1 MENKIKVA
9 IQGVQGAFHDIAT
22 REYFKDNV
30 LEIVP
35 CLTFEDLFALLDN
48 GGCDYG
54 MVAVENSV
62 AGILSHNYF
71 LLNEYS
77 MQIVGE
83 HYLRIVQN
91 LMALPGS
98 SIEDIKEVRSH
109 PIALRQCHL
118 FLNTLREK
126 GVKMVE
132 SEDTALTAK
141 LIAQDN
147 LKGVAAVAGDL
158 AAHIYGLD
166 IIKAGIESNLRNFTR
181 FLLLKRKS
189 KAGSD
194 SLSISDFLL
203 NNDTLNTSYPICDP
217 KGLVTNDSM
226 VIIEQPNKASV
237 SFTLGH
243 KPGALC
249 KVLEIFSSYNLNLTL
264 IQSLPVP
271 GKEWEY
277 KFFADFVFS
286 EAPSYEAALEEVAKV
301 ATSVTLSGLYCP
313 GLASMQPSGE
323 GHGHGQ

>member
-1 MENKIKVA
+1 MKNKIKVA
-9 IQGVQGAFHDIAT
+9 IQGVQGAFHDIAA
-22 REYFKDNV
+22 REYFNDKV

-62 AGILSHNYF
+62 AGILAHNYF

-77 MQIVGE
+77 MQIAGE

-141 LIAQDN
+141 LIAQNN

-158 AAHIYGLD
+158 AAQIYGLD
-166 IIKAGIESNLRNFTR
+166 IIKAGIESNPRNFTR

-189 KAGSD
+189 KAASD
-194 SLSISDFLL
+194 S
-203 NNDTLNTSYPICDP
+203 
-217 KGLVTNDSM
+217 KRLVTNGSM
-226 VIIEQPNKASV
+226 VISEQPNKASV

-243 KPGALC
+243 KPGSLC
-249 KVLEIFSSYNLNLTL
+249 KVLEIFSLHNLNLTM

-271 GKEWEY
+271 GREWEY
-277 KFFADFVFS
+277 KFFADFVFLD
-286 EAPSYEAALEEVAKV
+286 AASYEAALAEVAQV
-301 ATSVTLSGLYCP
+301 ATSVTLSGLYSR
-313 GLASMQPSGE
+313 GETSMQYF
-323 GHGHGQ
+323 GQNCAELL

>member
-1 MENKIKVA
+1 VA
-9 IQGVQGAFHDIAT
+9 IQGVHGAFHDIAA
-22 REYFKDNV
+22 REYFKGSS
-30 LEIVP
+30 LEIIA
-35 CLTFEDLFALLDN
+35 CLTFEDLFALLEK

-118 FLNTLREK
+118 YLNTLRER

-132 SEDTALTAK
+132 SEDTALAAK
-141 LIAQDN
+141 RIAQDS
-147 LKGVAAVAGDL
+147 LKGIAAIAGEL
-158 AAHIYGLD
+158 AAKIYGLD
-166 IIKAGIESNLRNFTR
+166 IIKAGIESNSRNFTR
-181 FLLLKRKS
+181 FLILKRKTS
-189 KAGSD
+189 VAGSLD
-194 SLSISDFLL
+194 TSDLL
-203 NNDTLNTSYPICDP
+203 NSSELMNSNGIAPSINL
-217 KGLVTNDSM
+217 L
-226 VIIEQPNKASV
+226 NKASV

-249 KVLEIFSSYNLNLTL
+249 RVLEIFSLHNLNLTL
-264 IQSLPVP
+264 IQSLPVL
-271 GKEWEY
+271 GREWEY
-277 KFFADFVFS
+277 KFFADFVFLEGS
-286 EAPSYEAALEEVAKV
+286 SYEAALEEVAKV
-301 ATSVTLSGLYCP
+301 ATSVTLLGLYCR
-313 GLASMQPSGE
+313 GVASMQPFGE
-323 GHGHGQ
+323 SHEGLQ

>member
-1 MENKIKVA
+1 MKNKIRVA
-9 IQGVQGAFHDIAT
+9 IQGVHGAFHDIAA
-22 REYFKDNV
+22 REYFKENS
-30 LEIVP
+30 LEIIP
-35 CLTFEDLFALLDN
+35 CLTFEDLFALLDR

-98 SIEDIKEVRSH
+98 TIDDILEVRSH

-118 FLNTLREK
+118 FLNTLRER

-141 LIAQDN
+141 LIAQN
-147 LKGVAAVAGDL
+147 KLKGVAAVAGDL
-158 AAHIYGLD
+158 AAKIYGLD
-166 IIKAGIESNLRNFTR
+166 IIKSGIESNPRNFTR
-181 FLLLKRKS
+181 FLVLKS
-189 KAGSD
+189 KTQIGGTIDSSD
-194 SLSISDFLL
+194 
-203 NNDTLNTSYPICDP
+203 
-217 KGLVTNDSM
+217 K
-226 VIIEQPNKASV
+226 PNKASV

-243 KPGALC
+243 TPGALC
-249 KVLEIFSSYNLNLTL
+249 SVLEIFSSYNLNLTL

-277 KFFADFVFS
+277 KFFADFVFLDAS
-286 EAPSYEAALEEVAKV
+286 SYEAALKKVATV
-301 ATSVTLSGLYCP
+301 ATSVTLSGLYSR
-313 GLASMQPSGE
+313 GETSMQYFGPDCA
-323 GHGHGQ
+323 HLL

>member
-1 MENKIKVA
+1 MGNIIKVA
-9 IQGVQGAFHDIAT
+9 IQGVQGAFHDIAA

-35 CLTFEDLFALLDN
+35 CLTFEDLFDLLDN

-98 SIEDIKEVRSH
+98 SIEEIKEVRSH

-141 LIAQDN
+141 YIAQN
-147 LKGVAAVAGDL
+147 NMKGVATVAGDL
-158 AAHIYGLD
+158 AAKIYGLD
-166 IIKAGIESNLRNFTR
+166 IIKAGIESNPRNFTR

-194 SLSISDFLL
+194 S
-203 NNDTLNTSYPICDP
+203 
-217 KGLVTNDSM
+217 KRLVTNNSM
-226 VIIEQPNKASV
+226 VISEQPNKASV

-243 KPGALC
+243 KPGSLC
-249 KVLEIFSSYNLNLTL
+249 QVLEIFSSYNLNLTM

-277 KFFADFVFS
+277 KFFADFVFLD
-286 EAPSYEAALEEVAKV
+286 AVSYETALAEVAKV
-301 ATSVTLSGLYCP
+301 ATSVTLSGLYSR
-313 GLASMQPSGE
+313 GETSMQ
-323 GHGHGQ
+323 HFGQNCAELL

>member
-1 MENKIKVA
+1 MRNKIRVA
-9 IQGVQGAFHDIAT
+9 IQGVHGAFHDIAA
-22 REYFKDNV
+22 REYFKGSS
-30 LEIVP
+30 LEIIP
-35 CLTFEDLFALLDN
+35 CLTFEDLFALLDS

-98 SIEDIKEVRSH
+98 SVEDIKEVRSH

-118 FLNTLREK
+118 YLNTLRER

-141 LIAQDN
+141 QIAQN
-147 LKGVAAVAGDL
+147 SLKGIAAIAGDL
-158 AAHIYGLD
+158 AAKIYGLD
-166 IIKAGIESNLRNFTR
+166 IIKAGIESNSRNFTR
-181 FLLLKRKS
+181 FLVLKRK
-189 KAGSD
+189 
-194 SLSISDFLL
+194 
-203 NNDTLNTSYPICDP
+203 TSVGNPIN
-217 KGLVTNDSM
+217 L
-226 VIIEQPNKASV
+226 PNKASV

-243 KPGALC
+243 TPGALC

-264 IQSLPVP
+264 IQSLPLP

-277 KFFADFVFS
+277 KFFADFVFLDAS
-286 EAPSYEAALEEVAKV
+286 SYRAALEDVAKV
-301 ATSVTLSGLYCP
+301 ATSVTISGLYCR
-313 GLASMQPSGE
+313 GE
-323 GHGHGQ
+323 TQFPNGFFEQDSLN

>member
-1 MENKIKVA
+1 
-9 IQGVQGAFHDIAT
+9 
-22 REYFKDNV
+22 
-30 LEIVP
+30 
-35 CLTFEDLFALLDN
+35 
-48 GGCDYG
+48 
-54 MVAVENSV
+54 
-62 AGILSHNYF
+62 
-71 LLNEYS
+71 

-118 FLNTLREK
+118 YLNSLRES
-126 GVKMVE
+126 GVKIVE

-158 AAHIYGLD
+158 AAQIYGLD
-166 IIKAGIESNLRNFTR
+166 IIKAGIESNPRNFTR

-194 SLSISDFLL
+194 SLSISDSLP
-203 NNDTLNTSYPICDP
+203 NNDTSNTSYPICDP
-217 KGLVTNDSM
+217 KRLVTNDSM
-226 VIIEQPNKASV
+226 VISEQPNKASV

-243 KPGALC
+243 KPGSLC
-249 KVLEIFSSYNLNLTL
+249 KVLEIFSSHNLNLTL

-277 KFFADFVFS
+277 KFFADFVFLDAS
-286 EAPSYEAALEEVAKV
+286 SYKAALEEVAKV
-301 ATSVTLSGLYCP
+301 ATSVTLSGLYSR
-313 GLASMQPSGE
+313 GERSMQ
-323 GHGHGQ
+323 HFGQNCAELL